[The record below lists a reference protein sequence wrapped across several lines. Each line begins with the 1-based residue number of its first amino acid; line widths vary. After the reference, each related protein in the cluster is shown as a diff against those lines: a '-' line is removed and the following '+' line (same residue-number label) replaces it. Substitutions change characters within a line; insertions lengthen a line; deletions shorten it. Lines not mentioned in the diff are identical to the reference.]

1 MKKKLL
7 FTLLALIGCIGAW
20 AQTYV
25 GYKPIQLAAA
35 AEGYYVIDAVDQ
47 RDINNHHFIYDNN
60 GVFATATS
68 IDANNFNNYVWHI
81 TQNGEKYNFQNVGT
95 NKYITIGTGNGN
107 GQSMTLTNDAFDV
120 AFDFADG
127 FAALGNGNNQWYDCG
142 NAGTGTSTWS
152 DGVTGSRRMR
162 VYEVC
167 EASGT
172 YTMQCKKNSPYA
184 VYNANATDGDVNHL
198 AKGGTTVTN
207 EAKFIIESTNDGYF
221 HIRVAADASKYV
233 YAINTNN
240 ADSNVGVSVL
250 GDGETGAEDK
260 YLWKLNL
267 NTEGYYNPIPKAGSL
282 SWNCRGTV
290 NSVPV
295 LGLWSNN
302 EDDDRWA
309 ITEVEPVPF
318 PSGTYYVT
326 FTGQTSDRPN
336 FLYND
341 LTQSDGYTLQAQNQP
356 NPITNNF
363 IWKVTSDGFGNF
375 TALLNGQGSTMKV
388 NSGSKPTIDA
398 LQYEAHN
405 GSYYLKTNAA
415 GITGGHNCLNVA
427 NYGYTNAAGTYSLTT
442 WSTTSGP
449 NAADNHWAIDVVN
462 TAGLTEYTVSV
473 PSGEGYAIYNGQNA
487 ANGGFFL
494 ASSISEGDVQT
505 SPVPGYKGE
514 VSIDNNVITITYS
527 PSVTVVEATL
537 TDANG
542 QSYVYTYNGERDV
555 QPEVPGA
562 VGLTFSNE
570 NWTESAKDGIDYEY
584 TATIAFPFPVD
595 VPTGI
600 QSEIGSSK
608 WYAKDGKVLANNSAN
623 TLIYSS
629 NETNYKWMVIP
640 SFADGAFSFK
650 LKNVGA
656 DKYIP
661 ADASTSAGNATT
673 LVDEANAGSF
683 YFCHINTGNGFA
695 TSLTSNKF
703 LTINTSGTNQNIWIW
718 TYVEGNGHK
727 GSNMSFPEITATI
740 DDVTINANF
749 AALAGLEKFDIVE
762 GATVISPSEYAAPS
776 QINAAIDA
784 YNAVEDNVE
793 AKAAFL
799 TSDNGSKL
807 TAFKNASTSYGAPL
821 EFTWAIKANKWGT
834 LFSPVNFTKPAELTL
849 YTCAGASDEGVLTL
863 AESGSTK
870 NMPYLVKNTA
880 DADKTYQII
889 GYANGAATQNV
900 TEGLLTGV
908 IEENSKVPAG
918 SYILATQGGTQA
930 FYRVDTD
937 QYIAAVN
944 KCYITMPGGATP
956 VKALYFS
963 EDGVET
969 AIEGI
974 DAETVNGAIYN
985 LSGQKLSKLQKGIN
999 IVNGKKIMVK

>member
-1 MKKKLL
+1 M
-7 FTLLALIGCIGAW
+7 TLLALFGVLGGVF

-47 RDINNHHFIYDNN
+47 NNINNHHFIYDNN
-60 GVFATATS
+60 GTFATATS

-107 GQSMTLTNDAFDV
+107 GQNMTLTNDAFDI
-120 AFDFADG
+120 AFDFANG

-142 NAGTGTSTWS
+142 NRGDAASTWS

-162 VYEVC
+162 VYEVV
-167 EASGT
+167 EQAGT

-184 VYNANATDGDVNHL
+184 VYNANATEGGVNHL

-207 EAKFIIESTNDGYF
+207 EAKFIIESTNNGFFY
-221 HIRVAADASKYV
+221 IRIAGDANKYV
-233 YAINTNN
+233 YAINTEDAN
-240 ADSNVGVSVL
+240 SNVGVSEL
-250 GDGETGAEDK
+250 GDSETGAEDK
-260 YLWKLNL
+260 YLWNLNL
-267 NTEGYYNPIPKAGSL
+267 NTEGYYNPIPKGGEK

-295 LGLWSNN
+295 LGLWSNDT
-302 EDDDRWA
+302 DDDRWA
-309 ITEVEPVPF
+309 ITEVDPIFSVSTP
-318 PSGTYYVT
+318 GTFYVT

-336 FLYND
+336 YLYND
-341 LTQSDGYTLQAQNQP
+341 LTQSDGYTLQAQTQP
-356 NPITNNF
+356 NPLTNNF
-363 IWKVTSDGFGNF
+363 IWKVVSDGNGNF
-375 TALLNGQGSTMKV
+375 TSLLNGQGNTMKV
-388 NSGSKPTIDA
+388 NSGSKPTINA

-405 GSYYLKTNAA
+405 GSFYLKTNAS
-415 GITGGHNCLNVA
+415 GIANSHNCLNVA
-427 NYGYTNAAGTYSLTT
+427 NTGYQNAAGTNTLTT

-462 TAGLTEYTVSV
+462 TTGLTEYTVSV
-473 PSGEGYAIYNGQNA
+473 PGGEGYAIYNGQNA

-595 VPTGI
+595 ASTGI

-623 TLIYSS
+623 TLIYTS
-629 NETNYKWMVIP
+629 NEDSYKWMIIP
-640 SFADGAFSFK
+640 SFVDGAFSFK
-650 LKNVGA
+650 LKNVA
-656 DKYIP
+656 TEKYIP
-661 ADASTSAGNATT
+661 ADASTGLNTATT

-683 YFCHINTGNGFA
+683 YFCHINTGDGFA

-718 TYVEGNGHK
+718 SFNGSSTHT
-727 GSNMSFPEITATI
+727 GSNMTFPEITATI

-749 AALAGLEKFDIVE
+749 AALAGLQKFTLVE
-762 GATVISPSEYAAPS
+762 GATVISPSEYAAPV

-799 TSDNGSKL
+799 TSDNGNKL

-821 EFTWAIKANKWGT
+821 EFTWSIKANKWGT
-834 LFSPVNFTKPAELTL
+834 IFSPVNFTKPAELTL
-849 YTCAGASDEGVLTL
+849 YTCAGASDEGVLNIQT
-863 AESGSTK
+863 SGSAK
-870 NMPYLVKNTA
+870 NTPFLVKNTSA
-880 DADKTYQII
+880 EDKTYQII
-889 GYANGAATQNV
+889 GYSNGAATQN
-900 TEGLLTGV
+900 TKLGLLTGV
-908 IEENSKVPAG
+908 IEENSKVPSG
-918 SYILATQGGTQA
+918 SYILATKEGTQA
-930 FYRVDTD
+930 FYRVDTEN
-937 QYIAAVN
+937 YTAAVN
-944 KCYITMPGGATP
+944 KCYITMPGAST
-956 VKALYFS
+956 VKALLLS

-969 AIEGI
+969 AIESL

-985 LSGQKLSKLQKGIN
+985 IAGQKLSKLQKGIN
-999 IVNGKKIMVK
+999 IVGGKKIFVK